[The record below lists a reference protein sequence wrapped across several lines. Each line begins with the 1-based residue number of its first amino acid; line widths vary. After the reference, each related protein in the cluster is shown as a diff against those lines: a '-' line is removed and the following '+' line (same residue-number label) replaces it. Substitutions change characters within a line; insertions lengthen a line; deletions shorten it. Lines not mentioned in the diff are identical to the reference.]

1 MKNLNIIVELVESEL
16 EDIFSIGDTTIDEE
30 KLEKQELTYKI
41 IDFLVDNL
49 LFIKNRNTENQYSG
63 IKASASA
70 DKFLEKLNNK
80 LKEEGGY

>member
-1 MKNLNIIVELVESEL
+1 MKNLNIITQLVKSEL
-16 EDIFSIGDTTIDEE
+16 EDIFPVGDTNVDEK
-30 KLEKQELTYKI
+30 KLEKQELTYEI

-49 LFIKNRNTENQYSG
+49 LFIKNKDTGGRYSI
-63 IKASASA
+63 IKANVSA

>member
-41 IDFLVDNL
+41 IDVLVD
-49 LFIKNRNTENQYSG
+49 
-63 IKASASA
+63 
-70 DKFLEKLNNK
+70 NK

>member
-16 EDIFSIGDTTIDEE
+16 DDIFPIGDTTIDEE

-49 LFIKNRNTENQYSG
+49 L
-63 IKASASA
+63 
-70 DKFLEKLNNK
+70 LK
-80 LKEEGGY
+80 LKNK

>member
-16 EDIFSIGDTTIDEE
+16 DDIFPVGDTTVDEK

-49 LFIKNRNTENQYSG
+49 LFIKNRNTENQYSR
-63 IKASASA
+63 IKAVASA

-80 LKEEGGY
+80 LKEEGDY

>member
-16 EDIFSIGDTTIDEE
+16 EDIFPIGDTTIDEE

-49 LFIKNRNTENQYSG
+49 LFIKNRNTENQYSR

>member
-16 EDIFSIGDTTIDEE
+16 ENIIPVGDTIIDE
-30 KLEKQELTYKI
+30 KMLEKQELTYKI

-49 LFIKNRNTENQYSG
+49 LFIKNKDTGGQYSV